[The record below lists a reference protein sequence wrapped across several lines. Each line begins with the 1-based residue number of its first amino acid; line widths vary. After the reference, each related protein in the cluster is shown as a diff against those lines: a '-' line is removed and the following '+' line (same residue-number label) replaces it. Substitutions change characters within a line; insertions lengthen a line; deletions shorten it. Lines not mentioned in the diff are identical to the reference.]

1 MLLGL
6 NFDNSN
12 PYSNL
17 LEEIFNIIDSRRI
30 QQIIAS
36 NGIKPLDKFNFSL
49 KAFFISQFFDLKIS
63 YIIDEINR
71 KPEVKS
77 FFNVKTVLTV
87 SQVTELIGRF
97 SAEIIEKNNE
107 FYSKLS

>member
-12 PYSNL
+12 PYTSL

-49 KAFFISQFFDLKIS
+49 KVQA
-63 YIIDEINR
+63 
-71 KPEVKS
+71 KS
-77 FFNVKTVLTV
+77 VPLGKLNALRP
-87 SQVTELIGRF
+87 Q
-97 SAEIIEKNNE
+97 
-107 FYSKLS
+107 SKRIPDGPSEQHTAGTL

>member
-6 NFDNSN
+6 NFDNYN

-49 KAFFISQFFDLKIS
+49 KIFIISQFF
-63 YIIDEINR
+63 
-71 KPEVKS
+71 
-77 FFNVKTVLTV
+77 
-87 SQVTELIGRF
+87 
-97 SAEIIEKNNE
+97 
-107 FYSKLS
+107 